1 MTKEAPAKRGL
12 QRLVPRPLKIKVELM
27 MRVGKVR
34 VNTPTATDYVVPRQ
48 ED

>member
-1 MTKEAPAKRGL
+1 MTKEALAKRGL

-27 MRVGKVR
+27 RLGKVR
-34 VNTPTATDYVVPRQ
+34 VNTPTATAYVPRQ

>member
-27 MRVGKVR
+27 RVGKVR